1 MNEPRVYKNSP
12 VLFIFMLLI
21 FGMLFIGL
29 VFNMGRDTWYI
40 MLPFGLAFGL
50 IFVAAIFSMT
60 SKTIISE
67 DEISTQNLLGTKTL
81 RWNEINQVSG
91 WGHAIK
97 LQDTDRHLT
106 VAPSPQLPGYPE
118 VIEWIGLKRPDLF
131 SPQEYNQL
139 SKSWLQRIF
148 YTIFGVFLIGIGLF
162 GYMQQNSDTFFPFI
176 IVGIMGII
184 FTGMALASPQAITFQ
199 GNTLTI
205 SYLFKQKTLRTD
217 EVASVDLRYTQTR
230 NGKHYF
236 AAINLV
242 DRKTIRISGFGPNLP
257 VVYLVLKN
265 WQAKNIEDS
274 NLSGRL

>member
-1 MNEPRVYKNSP
+1 MNEPRVYKSSP

-21 FGMLFIGL
+21 FGVLFIGL
-29 VFNMGRDTWYI
+29 VFNMGRETWYI

-50 IFVAAIFSMT
+50 IFVIAIFSMT

-67 DEISTQNLLGTKTL
+67 DEISTQNLLGIKTL
-81 RWNEINQVSG
+81 RWSEINQVSG

-97 LQDTDRHLT
+97 LQDIDRHLT

-131 SPQEYNQL
+131 TPQEYNQL
-139 SKSWLQRIF
+139 SRSWLQRIF
-148 YTIFGVFLIGIGLF
+148 YAIFGLFLLGIGLF
-162 GYMQQNSDTFFPFI
+162 GYLQDSETFFPFI
-176 IVGIMGII
+176 IFAIMGIV
-184 FTGMALASPQAITFQ
+184 FTGMALASLQSITFQ

-205 SYLFKQKTLRTD
+205 SYLFKQTTLRTD

-242 DRKTIRISGFGPNLP
+242 NRKTIRVSGFGPNLP

-265 WQAKNIEDS
+265 WQAKK
-274 NLSGRL
+274 G